1 MLALKKT
8 KKKKKKLYTRITKK
22 CITIPIIKI
31 SISINQY
38 ERSNDSNDSF
48 QPRNL
53 ITILSLFRM
62 LRNTLYIEA
71 FDDLHT
77 KYIIYQS
84 IGEIWKTQEIQRFG
98 FRRRLTL
105 AVSDK
110 LHITETISI

>member
-1 MLALKKT
+1 
-8 KKKKKKLYTRITKK
+8 
-22 CITIPIIKI
+22 
-31 SISINQY
+31 
-38 ERSNDSNDSF
+38 
-48 QPRNL
+48 
-53 ITILSLFRM
+53 M